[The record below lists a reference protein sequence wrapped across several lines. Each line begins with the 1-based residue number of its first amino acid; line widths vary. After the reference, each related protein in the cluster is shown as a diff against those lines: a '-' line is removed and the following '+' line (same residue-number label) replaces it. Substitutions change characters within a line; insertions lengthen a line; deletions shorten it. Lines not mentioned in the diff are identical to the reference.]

1 MLDRYKG
8 INGYYFILKHE
19 GVFSG
24 SEAMKEK
31 KSAMCSFR
39 KHITD
44 LHKSHHILDNSRLF
58 PLRPH
63 QKTS

>member
-8 INGYYFILKHE
+8 INGYYFILKHK

-31 KSAMCSFR
+31 KVPCAHSEN
-39 KHITD
+39 T
-44 LHKSHHILDNSRLF
+44 
-58 PLRPH
+58 
-63 QKTS
+63 